1 MFPMTV
7 VSNELSKQVVV
18 NSRSDEAFD
27 FYEWIEDPTKWSRKV
42 FINQIKAVLKKK
54 DQAIPLNEEHLIA
67 TLGVQMEIYVSC
79 WRQIKQDG
87 LVVSFRNKVIGA
99 NPHCAIADK
108 ALSKV
113 MLLMKDLALSEK
125 LKIIKQTPEDLLIE
139 EIMRGP
145 PGYRR

>member
-1 MFPMTV
+1 MFPLTV
-7 VSNELSKQVVV
+7 VSNELSEQVAI
-18 NSRSDEAFD
+18 NSPSDEVFD
-27 FYEWIEDPTKWSRKV
+27 FYAWIEDPTKWSRKV
-42 FINQIKAVLKKK
+42 FISQIKAVLEKK

-108 ALSKV
+108 ALSKII
-113 MLLMKDLALSEK
+113 LLMKDLALSEK
-125 LKIIKQTPEDLLIE
+125 LKMVVKTPEDLLVE

-145 PGYRR
+145 RGCKH